1 MALRAATFQ
10 VKLSPFFSLL
20 SPSYYFNLKFFV
32 VLAPKNT
39 FSRWN
44 FSGFVF
50 TVEWPRLTSP
60 LKNGGRRKSAKIDE
74 TRIKRDS
81 VKAFQLQDRSNME
94 VMCSEGSCCKTTA
107 ICRLRHLSKLISTKC
122 TLSLNELI
130 YINAYLLYI
139 QMFDFF
145 ITNNNTNIPNLLL
158 LSYKHKC

>member
-20 SPSYYFNLKFFV
+20 SPKYYFNLKFFV

-107 ICRLRHLSKLISTKC
+107 ICRLRHLSKVIRTKC
-122 TLSLNELI
+122 TPNYIKKNFNTPIWHSSVLIKAISKLIQELT
-130 YINAYLLYI
+130 
-139 QMFDFF
+139 QD
-145 ITNNNTNIPNLLL
+145 
-158 LSYKHKC
+158 